1 MSNLNF
7 DYVPLTFISDQ
18 EEIKKQIRNTLILIH
33 LFEKY
38 NSPVRLEKLIEG
50 TQYGYNASALQ
61 SGKNKFLRISDIH
74 ESKVDWGTVPYCNC
88 DDEKKYLLKKDD
100 ILIART
106 GGTTGKSFKIDNP
119 PAHSIYA
126 GYLIRIRAKQEVN
139 SDYIYL
145 FLHSFAYWSQ
155 IVNMNER
162 NFRPKAN
169 AENLKSLILPDC
181 AVDIQNDAVKI
192 SNGES
197 VKGYE
202 ELYSKIE
209 KVLAEYDKTQE
220 VQKLLSAQ
228 LTQLE
233 NLNQAILQEAVQ
245 GKLVAQNPQDE
256 PSSELLKR
264 IKEEKALSGKKEKK
278 PLPPIKLEEI
288 PFDIPENWVWCRL
301 GEIIQ
306 YTENL
311 DIQKYLSPDTI
322 VNYVDI
328 DAIDNQNFIIRE
340 AKQKSVRELSTRARR
355 VLKPNFI
362 AYSTV
367 RPYLKNIAIVEEE
380 KENYIGSTGF
390 NVFKTLN
397 VELKY
402 AFYYLLTP
410 YVNNSFKGLMVGF
423 NSPSITNVQFE
434 KSLLPLPPLSEQK
447 RIVAEIKKQL
457 TKTKQLK
464 EHIIA
469 NQQATEQLLKALLH
483 QAFEAEEIGKKV
495 VIKLD
500 TDLVKWDK
508 LVAEPFESYAA
519 HPTNNIQDI
528 DWEMAI
534 MVACMKNKL
543 GVTYGDV
550 GLQKNVY
557 NTNNMQPIF
566 SKQYTFANSN
576 FGTYCHE
583 LKEDLK
589 RNPYLATQKVSNNKE
604 VYTVNP
610 KYSKQ
615 VLDKISAPENKE
627 FVNALNRML
636 SIYEHPFINKETDKI
651 ELYNTVLKI
660 ALDNSTVDI
669 DNIYHGMEDWKINQA
684 KYKTKAEKFI
694 KSDAEKMLKLLI
706 GKGILKQE
714 KQSIPNVL

>member
-74 ESKVDWGTVPYCNC
+74 ESKVDWDTVPYCNC

-119 PAHSIYA
+119 LAHSIYA

-192 SNGES
+192 SNDES
-197 VKGYE
+197 VNGYE

-209 KVLAEYDKTQE
+209 KVLAEYNKTQE
-220 VQKLLSAQ
+220 VQKLLSDQ

-245 GKLVAQNPQDE
+245 GKLVAQDPKDE
-256 PSSELLKR
+256 PASELLKR
-264 IKEEKALSGKKEKK
+264 IKEEKALSGKKEKS
-278 PLPPIKLEEI
+278 LLPIKPKEI
-288 PFDIPENWVWCRL
+288 PFEISESWEWCRL
-301 GEIIQ
+301 GEITDYGSSPKAEPSDLKSDTWVLDLEDIEK
-306 YTENL
+306 TSSNL
-311 DIQKYLSPDTI
+311 LCK
-322 VNYVDI
+322 
-328 DAIDNQNFIIRE
+328 IRFNE
-340 AKQKSVRELSTRARR
+340 RNSLSTKSRFKTGD
-355 VLKPNFI
+355 VL
-362 AYSTV
+362 YSKL
-367 RPYLKNIAIVEEE
+367 RPYLDKVIVADEDGVCTTEILPL
-380 KENYIGSTGF
+380 KCYGN
-390 NVFKTLN
+390 LN
-397 VELKY
+397 PYYLKY
-402 AFYYLLTP
+402 SLKRADFLK
-410 YVNNSFKGLMVGF
+410 YVNSVTKGMKMPRLGTKEGQLAL
-423 NSPSITNVQFE
+423 I
-434 KSLLPLPPLSEQK
+434 PLPPLSDQK
-447 RIVAEIKKQL
+447 RIVAEIEKQL
-457 TKTKQLK
+457 AKTKQLK

-483 QAFEAEEIGKKV
+483 QAFEVEEIGKSVEKEK

-500 TDLVKWDK
+500 TNLVNWDK
-508 LVAEPFESYAA
+508 LVAEPFVGYAA

-528 DWEMAI
+528 NWEMAM

-557 NTNNMQPIF
+557 NTNNIQPIF
-566 SKQYTFANSN
+566 SKQYAFANSN

-589 RNPYLATQKVSNNKE
+589 RNPYLTTQKVSNNKE

-610 KYSKQ
+610 EYNKQ
-615 VLDKISAPENKE
+615 VLDKIYAPENKE
-627 FVNALNRML
+627 FVQALNRML

-651 ELYNTVLKI
+651 ELYNSVLKI
-660 ALDNSTVDI
+660 ALDKSTVDI
-669 DNIYHGMEDWKINQA
+669 NSIYQGMKDWKINQA
-684 KYKTKAEKFI
+684 KYKTKAEKFT
-694 KSDAEKMLKLLI
+694 KSDAEKMLKLLVDE
-706 GKGILKQE
+706 KILKQE
-714 KQSIPNVL
+714 KQSILNVL